1 MSKQV
6 ARGERRDPECRFTR
20 EVRFRIR
27 HDGVGQGQGVY
38 LKANMT
44 ESQDSK
50 SSRLL
55 EERGT
60 R

>member
-1 MSKQV
+1 M
-6 ARGERRDPECRFTR
+6 ARGERRDPGCRFAR
-20 EVRFRIR
+20 EGRVRIR
-27 HDGVGQGQGVY
+27 HDKVGQGQGVY
-38 LKANMT
+38 LKANIT
-44 ESQDSK
+44 ERRDSK